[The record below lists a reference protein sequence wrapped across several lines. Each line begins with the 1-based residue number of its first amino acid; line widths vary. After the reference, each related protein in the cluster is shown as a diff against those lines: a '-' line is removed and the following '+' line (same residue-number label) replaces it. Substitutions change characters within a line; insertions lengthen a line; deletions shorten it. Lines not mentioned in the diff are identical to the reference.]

1 MINQQSSAT
10 AILAALQNNSVT
22 AQDMLEMLA
31 PAHDRARELGAFI
44 DADLDAP
51 SQAIASDRRRDAGEA
66 GPLDGLPISVKDNIY
81 VSGAPSSGAT
91 PQLRDFVGE
100 EGPGIARLRRAGAV
114 FTDKTN
120 LHELAFGVTG
130 ANAWTGVVRN
140 PFDTARLSGGSSSG
154 AAVSVAVGACAIA
167 VASDTGGSSRVPAA
181 LCGVVGFRPTFARYP
196 TGGTMDLT
204 PSRDTIG
211 LIARTVGDVALA
223 DGVIME
229 TSGPL
234 PEVAIGLT
242 TLGVVRVHPIDPA
255 VAGVFEG
262 TLELLRGAGVRLVER
277 DLSEAAAAN
286 DACGFAI
293 ALYETKQSL
302 EKVARSVLDI
312 DIANFVAGI
321 ASSDVRELLASQ
333 LGQDAVP
340 DAVYRDA
347 VEVHLPRLRAA
358 MAEALVGVDALI
370 YPTTPITAPPLD
382 HGDTLPVGEA
392 MVPVFPAFT
401 AMTSLDSM
409 AGVPSISLP
418 VGLAGGL
425 PVGVQLTGAAG
436 SDLALL
442 ALAQAVEAVLPSR
455 PVPGLASPSASSGH
469 LLDAQ

>member
-1 MINQQSSAT
+1 MITPQSSAI
-10 AILAALQNNSVT
+10 AILAALQNTSAKARDV
-22 AQDMLEMLA
+22 LEMLT

-44 DADLDAP
+44 DVDLDAP
-51 SQAIASDRRRDAGEA
+51 SQAIASDRRRDAGEG
-66 GPLDGLPISVKDNIY
+66 GPLEGLPISVKDNVY

-91 PQLRDFVGE
+91 PQLCDFVGE
-100 EGPGIARLRRAGAV
+100 EGPAIGRLRRAGAV
-114 FTDKTN
+114 LTNKTN

-140 PFDTARLSGGSSSG
+140 PFDTTRLSGGSSSG

-196 TGGTMDLT
+196 AGGTLDLT

-211 LIARTVGDVALA
+211 LMARTVADVALA

-229 TSGPL
+229 TSGSL
-234 PEVAIGLT
+234 PEVAIASR

-255 VAGVFEG
+255 VAEAFEG
-262 TLELLRGAGVRLVER
+262 ALVLLRGAGVRLVER
-277 DLSEAAAAN
+277 DLSGAAAAN

-302 EKVARSVLDI
+302 EKLARSALGI
-312 DIANFVAGI
+312 DLATFVAGI

-333 LGQDAVP
+333 LGDDAVP
-340 DAVYRDA
+340 DAVYREA

-358 MAEALVGVDALI
+358 MAEALGGVDALI

-382 HGDTLPVGEA
+382 HGDMLPVGDA
-392 MVPVFPAFT
+392 MVPVFPALT
-401 AMTSLDSM
+401 VMTSLDSM

-418 VGLAGGL
+418 AGLVDGL

-436 SDLALL
+436 SDRALL
-442 ALAQAVEAVLPSR
+442 ALAQAVEAVLPPR
-455 PVPGLASPSASSGH
+455 PVPGLTSPSASSGH
-469 LLDAQ
+469 L